1 MKQYDRTLI
10 PSHTFPKCSTVL
22 SFLPMLF
29 PKVLPYSL
37 QALFFF
43 KHMRVHRITP
53 SRYALH
59 TAVQIFTH
67 TFTLVLLP
75 CTAPAAGTTSLADFL
90 QKKALYLETRASF
103 PLAPALIP
111 SALSHLKFY
120 FLNIIQC
127 YRRWQT
133 FRLSLNQAIIIR
145 QPPCKAT

>member
-1 MKQYDRTLI
+1 M
-10 PSHTFPKCSTVL
+10 
-22 SFLPMLF
+22 
-29 PKVLPYSL
+29 
-37 QALFFF
+37 
-43 KHMRVHRITP
+43 
-53 SRYALH
+53 
-59 TAVQIFTH
+59 QIFTH

-103 PLAPALIP
+103 PLASALIP

-133 FRLSLNQAIIIR
+133 FRLNLNKAIIIR
-145 QPPCKAT
+145 QPPCKATLRLASHTFTKPTNITFIAQRSQKLHALGQMPFFYYFTVL